1 MSGATG
7 DGSGDEGSLAQAAGP
22 EGGLP
27 HDADGPSPLPGTRQ
41 QEASGAEVDAARAE
55 MEALA
60 PGHPESSP
68 LGSLAIVRRLLL
80 PFGHQQRLVINP
92 LVADR
97 QLGTTTIDLRLG
109 TEWEAMRSY
118 RFGSL
123 DPGEDPDVANELL
136 RNGVDEFRLTAGQRE
151 GIVLHPGELLLAL
164 TLEYLKLPA
173 DLWGVLEGRSTWAR
187 QGLQV
192 HATAGM
198 VDAGFEGYLT
208 LELQNTGRIPL
219 VLYPG
224 LRLAQMAFHPIT
236 MTAYAYNSK
245 PHAGY
250 SGQARARSRFVE
262 ESEHRARYAYVRSQA
277 DAEPS
282 RSAAGQEPLSQGAPD
297 LEVAPEADPTSLDGS
312 RGQHEYASSEAAVA
326 ASSSESPPAHGEQDV
341 VSGPPDAEGGSERSA
356 AEPAPAGA
364 ATVQNPS
371 PVDEPGLGPARVDL
385 EDPDARQ

>member
-1 MSGATG
+1 MIGATSEPSDGGRTPTSGHAVDDGVG
-7 DGSGDEGSLAQAAGP
+7 DEPLLDPSGDHP
-22 EGGLP
+22 
-27 HDADGPSPLPGTRQ
+27 TRVA
-41 QEASGAEVDAARAE
+41 EDSAEVAA
-55 MEALA
+55 ALA
-60 PGHPESSP
+60 ELDARPLHGLESSP
-68 LGSLAIVRRLLL
+68 LGSLALIRRLLL
-80 PFGHQQRLVINP
+80 PLNHPQRLVINP

-123 DPGEDPDVANELL
+123 DPGEDPEVAIEML

-262 ESEHRARYAYVRSQA
+262 ESEHRYRYAYVKSQTE
-277 DAEPS
+277 AEPS
-282 RSAAGQEPLSQGAPD
+282 RRAAGQ
-297 LEVAPEADPTSLDGS
+297 DPTVATTDVPRDATVEVGS
-312 RGQHEYASSEAAVA
+312 V
-326 ASSSESPPAHGEQDV
+326 
-341 VSGPPDAEGGSERSA
+341 SA
-356 AEPAPAGA
+356 AKPTSEPPRDGTAEVEGA
-364 ATVQNPS
+364 AK
-371 PVDEPGLGPARVDL
+371 
-385 EDPDARQ
+385 